1 MDAIRYLGAAHN
13 MNVTLPKARILA
25 KDPVPSPRNRA
36 ERAYRV
42 CLYSQVSDVS
52 LLHQFLANRS
62 LSWPER
68 TTATAQPL
76 DVLLDLDINWNL
88 GLWFS
93 VRVSGAHHGRRLVRV
108 GPGIVSAAWKKALD
122 TAVLRGVYNARVR
135 RFYDVMRTNNFVP
148 ISDKDVEGLR
158 HDEYAVAGALSESAS
173 GGQRELAFALKQMHK
188 LATPGLSATQW
199 ITLLNRHFKA
209 QHRVTENDRVLAT
222 NVKLLQAVDG
232 LLSSLPADRVL
243 HQLSWT
249 LVQLLGWM
257 ADPVLPG
264 RPAATRLVESRHA
277 DCFWAAH
284 RAFGIAFLSSYINAR
299 YPPPVRSAVDGV
311 LTSVTQTAIDLFL
324 RTTWIDAESREVA
337 VDKLRRVN
345 TALWPPDAQ
354 MNASETDALLQHFP
368 EPRDDLFRYWL
379 DALAARRAL
388 LGRRDLEGAFLS
400 EDVQSQRALF
410 RYHYYANELAVS
422 LQALHSPLF
431 VEGGGRAVNLA
442 GLGAQYAA
450 ALARAFDP
458 RGVLLEGRGSASGL
472 WWGRASYHEYEQRTT
487 ACGTAVPTNG
497 SGGTLEPFEGVAAIE
512 IAYAAFN
519 TARSMSD
526 RARWWKR
533 RDFLGLS
540 EDQAFFVSFC
550 QAYCAREPSDR
561 QRLSCTLPL
570 KNYRPF
576 AAAFTCPAA
585 SPMNPHKRCGF
596 FESDSPHTPTRAA
609 SSTLQTQPSASH
621 QSSGDDAVT
630 LAKMP
635 FGKNMF

>member
-1 MDAIRYLGAAHN
+1 MASSFLGVAVTISAITVGLSVLSY
-13 MNVTLPKARILA
+13 
-25 KDPVPSPRNRA
+25 RNGGDFFGMGRNSWN
-36 ERAYRV
+36 ECRSKL
-42 CLYSQVSDVS
+42 CLVHFRR
-52 LLHQFLANRS
+52 L
-62 LSWPER
+62 E
-68 TTATAQPL
+68 
-76 DVLLDLDINWNL
+76 

-93 VRVSGAHHGRRLVRV
+93 VRVSGVHHGRRLVRV
-108 GPGIVSAAWKKALD
+108 GPGIVSGAWKKALD

-148 ISDKDVEGLR
+148 ISD
-158 HDEYAVAGALSESAS
+158 
-173 GGQRELAFALKQMHK
+173 
-188 LATPGLSATQW
+188 
-199 ITLLNRHFKA
+199 N
-209 QHRVTENDRVLAT
+209 
-222 NVKLLQAVDG
+222 
-232 LLSSLPADRVL
+232 
-243 HQLSWT
+243 
-249 LVQLLGWM
+249 
-257 ADPVLPG
+257 
-264 RPAATRLVESRHA
+264 
-277 DCFWAAH
+277 
-284 RAFGIAFLSSYINAR
+284 YINAR

-324 RTTWIDAESREVA
+324 KTTWIDAESREVA
-337 VDKLRRVN
+337 VDKLRRVS

-354 MNASETDALLQHFP
+354 MNASETDALLEHFP

-422 LQALHSPLF
+422 LQALYSPLF

-540 EDQAFFVSFC
+540 EDQAFFVTFC

-596 FESDSPHTPTRAA
+596 FESDSPHTLTRAA